1 MPTKFPLA
9 ILLMELAEELRAR
22 DLGMD
27 LEWIKRDEN
36 VAADDLSNGKCD
48 AFDQSLREEV
58 RADDIKRRVLGGLQ
72 MRSEELYEVIKS
84 FRARRTELQRSLALG
99 RAGKAKSSA
108 SGE

>member
-36 VAADDLSNGKCD
+36 VAADSSE
-48 AFDQSLREEV
+48 QWEV
-58 RADDIKRRVLGGLQ
+58 
-72 MRSEELYEVIKS
+72 
-84 FRARRTELQRSLALG
+84 
-99 RAGKAKSSA
+99 
-108 SGE
+108 